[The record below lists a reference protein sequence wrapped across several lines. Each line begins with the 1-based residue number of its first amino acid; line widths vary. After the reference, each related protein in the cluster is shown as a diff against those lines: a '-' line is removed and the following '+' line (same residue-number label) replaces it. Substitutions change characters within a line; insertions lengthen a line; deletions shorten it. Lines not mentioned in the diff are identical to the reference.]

1 MEYFITFL
9 RKYYLYFIFLIFVW
23 IWILIKIYLFNDF
36 FQVIEFQKYELDNL
50 SIFVISLLLFAL
62 IFGSIIFLLK
72 YFFWINEKFVNLL
85 VLLFTLPLIKIFSD
99 ILPNLVFFIN
109 NAYFIIYNIIEF
121 FSYIF
126 PILIISVIFCFFIS
140 YFKVENKK

>member
-36 FQVIEFQKYELDNL
+36 FRVIEFQKYELDNL
-50 SIFVISLLLFAL
+50 SIFFISLLLFAL

-126 PILIISVIFCFFIS
+126 PILIISIIFCFLFHIL
-140 YFKVENKK
+140 K